1 MKAKTRIHSFLNRQ
15 HVNIK
20 ELAIRFLADSNLHSI
35 SCIITDAD
43 PDYVKTEEVTVTKKS
58 GRFVI
63 THEVARYEPFYGTE
77 TEVFKPHST
86 HNIKSV
92 KALLSNLLMWDITET
107 DLIDQHG
114 KKADLRIVRIAD
126 K

>member
-1 MKAKTRIHSFLNRQ
+1 MKAKNRITQFIRRKHVLINDLVSRFFIDSNIHS
-15 HVNIK
+15 IK
-20 ELAIRFLADSNLHSI
+20 
-35 SCIITDAD
+35 CVITDAD

-58 GRFVI
+58 GSFVI
-63 THEVARYEPFYGTE
+63 THEIARYEPFYGTE

-86 HNIKSV
+86 HSIKSV
-92 KALLSNLLMWDITET
+92 KALLSNWLMWDITEA
-107 DLIDQHG
+107 DLFNQHG